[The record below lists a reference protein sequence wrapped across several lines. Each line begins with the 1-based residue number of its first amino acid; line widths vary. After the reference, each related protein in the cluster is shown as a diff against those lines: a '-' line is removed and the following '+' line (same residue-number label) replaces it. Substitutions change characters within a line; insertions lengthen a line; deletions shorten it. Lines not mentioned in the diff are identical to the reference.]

1 MAMIPG
7 ARLLSQAAQGAVEIG
22 GSATELVVN
31 SISAIN
37 DLVTVGKQH
46 SAAYVESTKKNIA
59 VEALREDTERAA
71 QHIELQKEIFLR
83 YKKAKEEMR
92 AMGFVKIYD
101 IEDGPITVKMMQEAM
116 GE

>member
-31 SISAIN
+31 SISTIN
-37 DLVTVGKQH
+37 DLVTVAKLH
-46 SAAYVESTKKNIA
+46 SEAYVESTKKNI
-59 VEALREDTERAA
+59 EDESLHEDTEREARYM
-71 QHIELQKEIFLR
+71 EVQKEILMR
-83 YKKAKEEMR
+83 AKKARDEMKQ
-92 AMGFVKIYD
+92 MGIKKIYSRK
-101 IEDGPITVKMMQEAM
+101 DGPITVDMMMEAL